1 MNTPIASSIEPLS
14 KPLSIHANLQ
24 TLSQPANPKSPAPWS
39 VSTRTLTGE
48 TLIIRSAM
56 ASDAA
61 ALAAIGCKGFA
72 ATHRN
77 AVPENEMRAVLASTW
92 SEKELADL
100 IANHEVQTMV
110 AEVDQQIV
118 GLACLNPT
126 YRPTYL
132 RRPKPVELGR
142 FYLHLEWMGFGVGS
156 ALMVQALRQAAMQ
169 SFDICWLRVWQG
181 NKSAIQF
188 YRRWGFTTISADY
201 YAVGSTL
208 VPVWVMIHT
217 LTTDATNDGKKAA
230 PAIGAYTVNGTAV
243 KPSREAI
250 VH

>member
-1 MNTPIASSIEPLS
+1 
-14 KPLSIHANLQ
+14 
-24 TLSQPANPKSPAPWS
+24 
-39 VSTRTLTGE
+39 V
-48 TLIIRSAM
+48 
-56 ASDAA
+56 
-61 ALAAIGCKGFA
+61 
-72 ATHRN
+72 
-77 AVPENEMRAVLASTW
+77 
-92 SEKELADL
+92 
-100 IANHEVQTMV
+100 
-110 AEVDQQIV
+110 
-118 GLACLNPT
+118 
-126 YRPTYL
+126 
-132 RRPKPVELGR
+132 
-142 FYLHLEWMGFGVGS
+142 GFGVGS